1 MKVLS
6 RVLLAAVVV
15 VLTSAP
21 ALASRFIVAGADAGG
36 GPHVVIRFDADN
48 NGTFETI
55 SDSFYAFVP
64 ASPGAPLFTGG
75 VRVATGDFDG
85 DGNDELITAQ
95 GPGGNLVRVW
105 SLTPGGKV
113 SALRE
118 EFAPFGAFAGGIFVA
133 AGDFDND
140 GRAELVTAADA
151 GGGPFVIIW
160 RDGNRDGRVSDE
172 PPLAA
177 FFAYT
182 PGFSGGVRVAAGN
195 VNNAGGSELITA
207 PGPGGGPDIRVF
219 TWNGSAFT
227 LADEFFAYNPA
238 FTGGVYVAAGAIEN
252 AGNGGA
258 EIITAPGPGGGPDI
272 RIFTDSNNNG
282 RVSDDPLFDEFF
294 AYTPGFTGGVRV
306 AAGDTDGSGFFVEV
320 VTVPGPGGGPHVRL
334 FDDNGDPGA
343 RLSDNPTSDEFFA
356 FDPAWGGGAFL
367 AVGVANSAAFALNSL
382 PIIIPDVSTV
392 NAVICVPPGM
402 GVIKK
407 LEVGLGISHSFDGD
421 LDVTM
426 TNLSTGASLVL
437 FHDVGGTNEGFIIT
451 LSDTAGTEIGG
462 ASNPK
467 VDGPIVGTFKPQ
479 TPGALSIFNGQPASG
494 CWMLTITDD
503 SGGDTGMLFDWVLYF
518 KF

>member
-1 MKVLS
+1 LP
-6 RVLLAAVVV
+6 
-15 VLTSAP
+15 SAP
-21 ALASRFIVAGADAGG
+21 ALAWRFIVAGADGGG

-182 PGFSGGVRVAAGN
+182 PGFSGGVRVAAG
-195 VNNAGGSELITA
+195 
-207 PGPGGGPDIRVF
+207 
-219 TWNGSAFT
+219 
-227 LADEFFAYNPA
+227 
-238 FTGGVYVAAGAIEN
+238 
-252 AGNGGA
+252 
-258 EIITAPGPGGGPDI
+258 
-272 RIFTDSNNNG
+272 
-282 RVSDDPLFDEFF
+282 
-294 AYTPGFTGGVRV
+294 
-306 AAGDTDGSGFFVEV
+306 DTDGSGFFVEV

-426 TNLSTGASLVL
+426 TKLSTGANLVL

-451 LSDTAGTEIGG
+451 LSDTAGTDIGG
-462 ASNPK
+462 
-467 VDGPIVGTFKPQ
+467 
-479 TPGALSIFNGQPASG
+479 
-494 CWMLTITDD
+494 
-503 SGGDTGMLFDWVLYF
+503 
-518 KF
+518 